1 MNERAMNE
9 LQEIRSLTSG
19 YMPGAD
25 LQRVEDVLELAR
37 VESGGDPS
45 VLAAAMRIV
54 RPVCRLKLDVPS
66 ICAAIALAMPPGPDG
81 GPSTRGLDED
91 SARLAEGVIGLG
103 RFQLLSSKSGQAEAF
118 KRMLVALAGDI
129 RVLLVKMAMRLA
141 ELHQTSDDP
150 GAEQI
155 RVAEEA
161 MMIYGPLAER
171 MGISWLRTE
180 IEDEAFRVMR
190 PTEYASLK
198 LAADR
203 RLAER
208 QEFIAGVVGRLQ
220 AMIVQGGLAG
230 FEVFGRQKNLYG
242 IWKKMQIQGIELE
255 QVYDFVAFRVIV
267 QKPGDC
273 WQVLGLVHDTW
284 TPIPAR
290 FKDFINV
297 PKPNGYRS
305 LHTSVFGP
313 LGEPMEIQIRTW
325 EMHREAESGIA
336 AHWSYKESG
345 RIEVR
350 DSERLGWMKQVVEW
364 AREIQSGRETE
375 QGPLIEE
382 AREGLLVDQVFV
394 FTPQGDLRVL
404 RQGATCLDFA
414 YDVHTEVGHSCT
426 GVRVNGRLVPLST
439 ELVSGD
445 VVEVMTSRTARPR
458 RDWLNFVVSSKARAK
473 IRSWF
478 LEQDRREALE
488 VGRQLLE
495 KEFRR
500 AGAHVVKYFKELLLD
515 EEKGRKVAE
524 SFRIGSRDEL
534 IRAVGHGRVSA
545 ADVVK
550 AVVPVAAP
558 GVPEPERPEILPKK
572 LRSPTG
578 IEVDGID
585 GMMVHIARCCNPIP
599 GDGIVGYVTRG
610 RGVTIHTASCRSV
623 LDGDPERVLPATW
636 NSGSGGTFNVPV
648 RITVR
653 DVPGILAGVTT
664 EIGRQGANIA
674 GVSTKRDDSGLQQVD
689 VVLQVADQ
697 SMLDGI
703 VRSVRRLRG
712 VVEVMRVRG
721 PGVSAVAERR

>member
-1 MNERAMNE
+1 MNEPAMTE
-9 LQEIRSLTSG
+9 FEEIRSLTSG

-25 LQRVEDVLELAR
+25 LRRVGDLLDLILA
-37 VESGGDPS
+37 ESGGDS
-45 VLAAAMRIV
+45 SAVAGAMRIV

-66 ICAAIALAMPPGPDG
+66 ICAAIALARPPGSDG
-81 GPSTRGLDED
+81 CVSSRGLDED
-91 SARLAEGVIGLG
+91 SARLVDGVNGLG
-103 RFQLLSSKSGQAEAF
+103 RFQFLSSKAGQAEAF

-141 ELHQTSDDP
+141 DLRQTSDDP
-150 GAEQI
+150 DAEQI

-190 PTEYASLK
+190 PTEYAVLK
-198 LAADR
+198 MSADR

-208 QEFIAGVVGRLQ
+208 QDFIAGVVGRLRV
-220 AMIVQGGLAG
+220 MIELGGLAG

-242 IWKKMQIQGIELE
+242 IWKKMQVQGIELE

-267 QKPGDC
+267 ERPGDC

-284 TPIPAR
+284 TPIPSR

-364 AREIQSGRETE
+364 AREIQSGREAE
-375 QGPLIEE
+375 QGPLIDE

-426 GVRVNGRLVPLST
+426 GIRVNGRLVPLST

-500 AGAHVVKYFKELLLD
+500 TGAHVLKYFKELLAD
-515 EEKGRKVAE
+515 EDKGRKIAE
-524 SFRIGSRDEL
+524 NFRIGSRDEL
-534 IRAVGHGRVSA
+534 IRAVGHGRVPA
-545 ADVVK
+545 GDVVR
-550 AVVPVAAP
+550 AVVPAIAPEAA
-558 GVPEPERPEILPKK
+558 EPDKSEVLPRK

-623 LDGDPERVLPATW
+623 MDGDPERVLPATW
-636 NSGSGGTFNVPV
+636 NSGAGGTFNVPV
-648 RITVR
+648 RISVR

-674 GVSTKRDDSGLQQVD
+674 GVYTRRDDTGLQQVD
-689 VVLQVADQ
+689 MVLQVVDQ
-697 SMLDGI
+697 SMLDAI
-703 VRSVRRLRG
+703 VRSVRRLKG
-712 VVEVMRVRG
+712 VVEVIRVRG
-721 PGVSAVAERR
+721 PGGATTTARG

>member
-1 MNERAMNE
+1 M
-9 LQEIRSLTSG
+9 
-19 YMPGAD
+19 D
-25 LQRVEDVLELAR
+25 AR
-37 VESGGDPS
+37 
-45 VLAAAMRIV
+45 R
-54 RPVCRLKLDVPS
+54 
-66 ICAAIALAMPPGPDG
+66 
-81 GPSTRGLDED
+81 T
-91 SARLAEGVIGLG
+91 
-103 RFQLLSSKSGQAEAF
+103 FTAF
-118 KRMLVALAGDI
+118 A
-129 RVLLVKMAMRLA
+129 
-141 ELHQTSDDP
+141 
-150 GAEQI
+150 
-155 RVAEEA
+155 
-161 MMIYGPLAER
+161 
-171 MGISWLRTE
+171 
-180 IEDEAFRVMR
+180 
-190 PTEYASLK
+190 
-198 LAADR
+198 
-203 RLAER
+203 
-208 QEFIAGVVGRLQ
+208 
-220 AMIVQGGLAG
+220 
-230 FEVFGRQKNLYG
+230 
-242 IWKKMQIQGIELE
+242 KMQIQGIELE

-267 QKPGDC
+267 QKPLAGAWAGSRYMDAHSGA
-273 WQVLGLVHDTW
+273 L
-284 TPIPAR
+284 R
-290 FKDFINV
+290 DFINV

-610 RGVTIHTASCRSV
+610 RGVTIHTVSCRSV

-674 GVSTKRDDSGLQQVD
+674 GSR
-689 VVLQVADQ
+689 
-697 SMLDGI
+697 
-703 VRSVRRLRG
+703 RS
-712 VVEVMRVRG
+712 
-721 PGVSAVAERR
+721 ERQWIAAG